1 MTTRRVGMIGF
12 DGVTAL
18 DLVGPSE
25 AFANAYVEDDG
36 GKPRHAYEIVVLGLT
51 RRPFRAADSGLV
63 FRPHA
68 TLEHAPELDT
78 LVVPGG
84 RGLREAATNARV
96 AAWVKQRAV
105 RIRRVV
111 SVCTG
116 LYGIAAAGLLD
127 GRRATTHWA
136 HADDAQRRF
145 PRVRL
150 EPDAL
155 YVKDGKFYSSAGITA
170 GIDLALALIE
180 EDLGPRAA
188 LAVARELVVYLKR
201 PGGQEQFSEP
211 LRFQTQ
217 SADRFADVAAWMSG
231 HLRQDLSVEA
241 LAARACL
248 CPRQFTRRFRKA
260 FRTTPADFVERV
272 RLDEARRRLC
282 APQETI
288 QEIADSV
295 GFHSSDA
302 FRRAFE
308 RRFGVAPNAYRKRF
322 LMRSRDDRLTGR
334 EVP

>member
-1 MTTRRVGMIGF
+1 MTMRRVGMIGF
-12 DGVTAL
+12 EGLTAL

-25 AFANAYVEDDG
+25 AFANAYVEDAG
-36 GKPRHAYEIVVLGLT
+36 GKPQRAYEIVVLGLT
-51 RRPFRAADSGLV
+51 RQCFTAADSGLV
-63 FRPHA
+63 FRPHT
-68 TLEHAPELDT
+68 TLERAPELDT

-84 RGLREAATNARV
+84 PGLREPATQAQV
-96 AAWVKQRAV
+96 AGWLKQRAG
-105 RIRRVV
+105 RIRRVA

-116 LYGIAAAGLLD
+116 LYGVAAAGLLD

-136 HADDAQRRF
+136 HAADAQRRF

-155 YVKDGKFYSSAGITA
+155 YIKDGKFYSSAGITA
-170 GIDLALALIE
+170 GIDLALTLIE

-217 SADRFADVAAWMSG
+217 SADRFADLAAWVAG

-248 CPRQFTRRFRKA
+248 CPRHFTRRFKKA
-260 FRTTPADFVERV
+260 LGTTPADFVERL
-272 RLDEARRRLC
+272 RLDEARRRLS
-282 APQETI
+282 AHGETI
-288 QEIADSV
+288 EEVADSV
-295 GFHSSDA
+295 GFHSGDA

-308 RRFGVAPNAYRKRF
+308 RRFGVTPSGYRERF
-322 LMRSRDDRLTGR
+322 VLGR
-334 EVP
+334 AAAG